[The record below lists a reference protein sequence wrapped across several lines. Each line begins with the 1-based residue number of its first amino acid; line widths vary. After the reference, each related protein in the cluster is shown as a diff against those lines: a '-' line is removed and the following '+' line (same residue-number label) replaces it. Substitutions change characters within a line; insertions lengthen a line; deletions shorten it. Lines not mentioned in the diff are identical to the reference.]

1 MGNYLYLTIEH
12 STRRPMYTS
21 YAPRKTTSQKSPN
34 RTDDFLRRNCTPPTL
49 ATCWEMLIVS
59 FCSLITTSYTLH
71 NELRV
76 SISTLQLETPAD

>member
-1 MGNYLYLTIEH
+1 MGSILYLTIEQSNSSPGYSSRFARN
-12 STRRPMYTS
+12 STE
-21 YAPRKTTSQKSPN
+21 QESPN
-34 RTDDFLRRNCTPPTL
+34 RTDELLRRNCTPPTL

-76 SISTLQLETPAD
+76 RIPLSFRA

>member
-1 MGNYLYLTIEH
+1 
-12 STRRPMYTS
+12 MYTS
-21 YAPRKTTSQKSPN
+21 YVPGKTTNENTPN

-59 FCSLITTSYTLH
+59 FCSLITTSYSLH

-76 SISTLQLETPAD
+76 STLTIGSETPAD